1 MGSRLILVLG
11 YVFPCAGRVH
21 LEYLLESKSCH
32 QRLRSFSVI
41 NGFAFYPGY
50 LRIPRTSWILMGH
63 LERKGV
69 RRCNIDISRLA
80 LQSHL
85 RWVPAP
91 HLEYDHR
98 SSSAICST
106 KNGTTAGK
114 QKSPLGAGNLIQKG
128 HKLKRQTAHST

>member
-32 QRLRSFSVI
+32 QRFRSFSVI

-69 RRCNIDISRLA
+69 RRCNIDISLLA
-80 LQSHL
+80 LRSHL

-91 HLEYDHR
+91 HLEYITIVHHQLFVARKMAPQLGTEKSTR
-98 SSSAICST
+98 SRKFNPKGTQNEKANST
-106 KNGTTAGK
+106 
-114 QKSPLGAGNLIQKG
+114 
-128 HKLKRQTAHST
+128 